1 MGRVDHRVFQFDRFE
16 LDLTRGCLRTNDRT
30 IDLRPKA
37 LEVLCCLVQNA
48 GRLVSKQELFEAVWP
63 NVTVSDDSLVQCIRE
78 LRQKLSDE
86 NRRLI
91 KTMARRGYLLEAS
104 VTLRERSSPEASIGG
119 PSEVP
124 HEVPIEQAAT
134 APDLRRSRWP
144 EAIVAHK
151 LSFWSAAAAGFIFVA
166 VGTLYLFGLPQS
178 TASFAPL
185 SVLTSSHVAVQ
196 SLAAFRDCEDC
207 PEMIALPAGEFLMG
221 SPDGESERRDVEGRP
236 RRVVIAKRF
245 AIGRFE
251 ITMEQFSAFVADA
264 GMALGEQCREMV
276 SVSGVSARW
285 GAPEASFRKPGFE
298 ITSKHPVVCMSWHD
312 AQAYVAWL
320 GRRTGKA
327 YRLPTEAEWE
337 YAARAGTRTGYS
349 FGNDAAE
356 LCVYAKF
363 ADLASPF
370 GWHGGCRSPIA
381 TYGALPVGS
390 FHPNPWGLFD
400 MHGNAWE
407 WVEDCWTPNAMEIP
421 TDGSAF
427 SHPGCEI
434 GVIRGGSWAAG
445 FGRSR
450 SASRWPMPAAGHY
463 QHVGFRVALP
473 L

>member
-1 MGRVDHRVFQFDRFE
+1 M
-16 LDLTRGCLRTNDRT
+16 TRACLRTNDRT

-37 LEVLCCLVQNA
+37 LEVLSYLVQNA

-86 NRRLI
+86 DRRLI
-91 KTMARRGYLLEAS
+91 KTVARRGYLLEAN
-104 VTLRERSSPEASIGG
+104 VTLQERSLSEASTGASPDAVQKPPAVQDVRRLRWPAPVLAQKLG
-119 PSEVP
+119 FWSV
-124 HEVPIEQAAT
+124 AT
-134 APDLRRSRWP
+134 AC
-144 EAIVAHK
+144 
-151 LSFWSAAAAGFIFVA
+151 FILIA
-166 VGTLYLFGLPQS
+166 MGTLYLFGLPQS
-178 TASFAPL
+178 TASRAP
-185 SVLTSSHVAVQ
+185 VGAAVGPHMAAP
-196 SLAAFRDCEDC
+196 LAAFRDCEDC
-207 PEMIALPAGEFLMG
+207 PEMVALPAGEFLMG
-221 SPDGESERRDVEGRP
+221 SPDGESERRNVEGRP

-264 GMALGEQCREMV
+264 GMVLGEQCREII

-285 GAPEASFRKPGFE
+285 GAPEGSFRRPGFE
-298 ITSKHPVVCMSWHD
+298 ITGKHPVVCMSWHD

-337 YAARAGTRTGYS
+337 YAARAGTKTAYS
-349 FGNDAAE
+349 FGDDAAE
-356 LCVYAKF
+356 LCGYAKF

-381 TYGALPVGS
+381 TYGAIPVGS
-390 FHPNPWGLFD
+390 FNPNPWGLFD

-407 WVEDCWTPNAMEIP
+407 WVEGCWTPNAMEIP

-427 SHPGCEI
+427 TRPGCEI

-445 FGRSR
+445 FGRTR
-450 SASRWPMPAAGHY
+450 AASRWPMPAAEHY

>member
-1 MGRVDHRVFQFDRFE
+1 MGRIDPRVFRFDRFE
-16 LDLTRGCLRTNDRT
+16 LDLTRGCLRANDQT

-37 LEVLCCLVQNA
+37 FEVLCYLVENA
-48 GRLVSKQELFEAVWP
+48 GRLVSKPELFEAVWP
-63 NVTVSDDSLVQCIRE
+63 NVTVSDNSLVQCIRE

-86 NRRLI
+86 DRRLI
-91 KTMARRGYLLEAS
+91 KTVARRGYLLEAT
-104 VTLRERSSPEASIGG
+104 VALREQSSPKESAGAS
-119 PSEVP
+119 SD
-124 HEVPIEQAAT
+124 AAPKARLVQNARRPRWL
-134 APDLRRSRWP
+134 APVVVHRLG
-144 EAIVAHK
+144 
-151 LSFWSAAAAGFIFVA
+151 FWSAATACLIFIA
-166 VGTLYLFGLPQS
+166 MGTLHLFGLPRS
-178 TASFAPL
+178 TASLAPFGAAV
-185 SVLTSSHVAVQ
+185 SPHMVAPF
-196 SLAAFRDCEDC
+196 AAFRDCEDC
-207 PEMIALPAGEFLMG
+207 PEMVALPAGEFLMG
-221 SPDGESERRDVEGRP
+221 SPDSESERRNVEGPP

-264 GMALGEQCREMV
+264 GMALGEQCREII
-276 SVSGVSARW
+276 SVSGASARW

-298 ITSKHPVVCMSWHD
+298 ITGKHPVVCMSWHD

-337 YAARAGTRTGYS
+337 YAARAGTKTAYS
-349 FGNDAAE
+349 FGDDAAE
-356 LCVYAKF
+356 LCAYAKF

-381 TYGALPVGS
+381 TYGAIPVGS
-390 FHPNPWGLFD
+390 FNPNPWGLFD

-427 SHPGCEI
+427 FRRGCEI

-450 SASRWPMPAAGHY
+450 AASRWPMPAAEHY

>member
-1 MGRVDHRVFQFDRFE
+1 
-16 LDLTRGCLRTNDRT
+16 
-30 IDLRPKA
+30 
-37 LEVLCCLVQNA
+37 
-48 GRLVSKQELFEAVWP
+48 
-63 NVTVSDDSLVQCIRE
+63 VQCIRE

-86 NRRLI
+86 DRRLI
-91 KTMARRGYLLEAS
+91 KTVAGRGYLLEAS
-104 VTLRERSSPEASIGG
+104 VTLREPSSPEESIGG
-119 PSEVP
+119 LSEVP
-124 HEVPIEQAAT
+124 LESPTEQVV
-134 APDLRRSRWP
+134 RRSRWP
-144 EAIVAHK
+144 GAIAAHK
-151 LSFWSAAAAGFIFVA
+151 LSFWSAATACFIFIA
-166 VGTLYLFGLPQS
+166 MGTLYLFGLPQS
-178 TASFAPL
+178 TASFAPVGVTM
-185 SVLTSSHVAVQ
+185 SPHMAAHP
-196 SLAAFRDCEDC
+196 LAAFRDCDDC
-207 PEMIALPAGEFLMG
+207 PERIALPAGEFLMG
-221 SPDGESERRDVEGRP
+221 SPDSESERRNVEGRP

-245 AIGRFE
+245 AIGKFE

-264 GMALGEQCREMV
+264 GMALGEQCREII
-276 SVSGVSARW
+276 SVSGASARW

-298 ITSKHPVVCMSWHD
+298 VTGKHPVVCMSWHD

-356 LCVYAKF
+356 LCAYAKF

-381 TYGALPVGS
+381 TYGTVPVGS
-390 FHPNPWGLFD
+390 LHPNPWGLFD

-421 TDGSAF
+421 TDGAAF
-427 SHPGCEI
+427 SRPGCEI

-450 SASRWPMPAAGHY
+450 SAAGGRCP
-463 QHVGFRVALP
+463 QRSTTSMWAFA
-473 L
+473 

>member
-1 MGRVDHRVFQFDRFE
+1 MGRVDQRIFQFDRFE
-16 LDLTRGCLRTNDRT
+16 LDLTRGCLRANDRT

-63 NVTVSDDSLVQCIRE
+63 DVTVSDDSLVQCIRE

-86 NRRLI
+86 DRRLI
-91 KTMARRGYLLEAS
+91 KTVARRGYLLEAK
-104 VTLRERSSPEASIGG
+104 VTLQERSSSEEATAGS
-119 PSEVP
+119 SEATQKDRTGHGVRRRQWP
-124 HEVPIEQAAT
+124 AAIVVQKLGFWGAAT
-134 APDLRRSRWP
+134 AS
-144 EAIVAHK
+144 
-151 LSFWSAAAAGFIFVA
+151 FIFV
-166 VGTLYLFGLPQS
+166 VMGTLYLFGLPQS
-178 TASFAPL
+178 TATLAPL
-185 SVLTSSHVAVQ
+185 GAAVNPHM
-196 SLAAFRDCEDC
+196 AAPFAGFRDCEDC
-207 PEMIALPAGEFLMG
+207 PEMVALPAGEFLMG
-221 SPDGESERRDVEGRP
+221 SPDNEFERRDVEGRP
-236 RRVVIAKRF
+236 RRVIIARRF
-245 AIGRFE
+245 AISRFE

-264 GMALGEQCREMV
+264 GMALGEQCREIV

-285 GAPEASFRKPGFE
+285 GAPETSFRKPGFE
-298 ITSKHPVVCMSWHD
+298 VTGKHPVVCMSWHD

-337 YAARAGTRTGYS
+337 YAARAGTRTAYS
-349 FGNDAAE
+349 FGNDSAE
-356 LCVYAKF
+356 LCGYAKF

-381 TYGALPVGS
+381 TYGAIPVGS
-390 FHPNPWGLFD
+390 FSPNPWGLFD

-427 SHPGCEI
+427 SRPGCEI

-450 SASRWPMPAAGHY
+450 SASRWPTPAAEHY